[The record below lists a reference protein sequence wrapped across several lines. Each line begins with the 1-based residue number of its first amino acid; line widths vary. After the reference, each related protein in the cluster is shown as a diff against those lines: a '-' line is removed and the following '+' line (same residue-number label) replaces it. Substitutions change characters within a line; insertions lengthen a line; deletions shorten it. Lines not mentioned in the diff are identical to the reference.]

1 MSEDIADDVPPGFII
16 EDEEI
21 VADFIVEANEFL
33 QQLDQDLIK
42 LEQTPED
49 LELLNSIFRAVHT
62 IKGNA
67 SFLGFAK
74 LTRFTHQLEN
84 VLDKLRSGDMAVT
97 PDIMDLVLEGID
109 TMRALIENLT
119 DESQVD
125 VTATMQKL
133 SHVLQAAAPISLAPT
148 PPAELPADLPPVLSA
163 EISAEPAADS
173 GFDDMDEI
181 IDDFIVEANELL
193 EQLDRDLLTLEKTP
207 EDLDLLN
214 SIFRPVHTIKGN
226 ASFLGFTKLT
236 RFTHQLENVLDK
248 LRSGDMAVTPEIMDT
263 ILDGADKIK
272 EFFRNLRQEDSVEID
287 ELLARVQAHLGFKPE
302 SETPAK
308 PAPAVK
314 PVASSDPAMPVNP
327 PALSTPVA
335 VDKAPVAVKPAAPA
349 KPAAS
354 KAPAAK
360 RKDPE
365 DQTIRVD
372 VERLDALMNL
382 AGELVI
388 AKNRL
393 QQFTHRFED
402 LHGESELIESLML
415 TTSLVN
421 YVTGQFQEAVMK
433 TRMLPI
439 RKVFSRVPRMVR
451 DLARDTKKQVALTM
465 EGEDTELDKSVIE
478 HIGDPLVHI
487 IRNAV
492 DHGLEYPHERLAKG
506 KSGEGQ
512 VTLRAFSEGNY
523 IVIEIRDDGRGM
535 DPQKIFKKA
544 VEKGLAAPEDVMR
557 LSDAEML
564 DFIFAPGFSTAE
576 TVSNISGRGVGM
588 NVVKENIMKLDGLIE
603 IHSAVGEGSTFKIQ
617 LPLTMAI
624 VPALLVSV
632 QGVTYAIPLNNVVE
646 TLVVEDAEI
655 FNVDQKQVIHLRERF
670 VPLATLGDIL
680 GYPSK
685 AAERKRNYVIIVG
698 AGEQRVGL
706 VVDHLYGQEEVV
718 IKTLGD
724 FFEDIDLI
732 AGATIMGDGSV
743 VLILDIASILM
754 QIGRKPVYSAKGSE
768 A

>member
-1 MSEDIADDVPPGFII
+1 MSEIDDSGDDAIPGFII

-33 QQLDQDLIK
+33 QQLDQDLIQ
-42 LEQTPED
+42 LEQSPED

-84 VLDKLRSGDMAVT
+84 VLDKLRSGDMAASS
-97 PDIMDLVLEGID
+97 DIMDTVLEGID
-109 TMRALIENLT
+109 VMKALLENLR
-119 DESQVD
+119 DESVVD
-125 VTATMQKL
+125 VKPTMEKL
-133 SHVLQAAAPISLAPT
+133 ANVLQAAAP
-148 PPAELPADLPPVLSA
+148 PPAPVPAPMESTV
-163 EISAEPAADS
+163 AA
-173 GFDDMDEI
+173 DDMDEI
-181 IDDFIVEANELL
+181 IDDFIVESGELL
-193 EQLDRDLLTLEKTP
+193 EQLDRDLLTLEQTP
-207 EDLDLLN
+207 ADLELLN
-214 SIFRPVHTIKGN
+214 GIFRPVHTIKGN
-226 ASFLGFTKLT
+226 ASFLGFGKLT

-248 LRSGDMAVTPEIMDT
+248 LRSGDMAVSPEIMDT
-263 ILDGADKIK
+263 VIDGADKIK
-272 EFFRNLRQEDSVEID
+272 ELFQHLRQEDAVDVE
-287 ELLARVQAHLGFKPE
+287 ELIQRLHRHLGVESAPAAEAPKPAVKAPE
-302 SETPAK
+302 PVATEPAPPPAEQAPAK
-308 PAPAVK
+308 PT
-314 PVASSDPAMPVNP
+314 P
-327 PALSTPVA
+327 PAA
-335 VDKAPVAVKPAAPA
+335 KPAAPA
-349 KPAAS
+349 AK
-354 KAPAAK
+354 AAK

-393 QQFTHRFED
+393 QQFTHRFEEQ
-402 LHGESELIESLML
+402 HTESELLESLML

-421 YVTGQFQEAVMK
+421 YVTSQFQEAVMK

-492 DHGLEYPHERLAKG
+492 DHGLEYPHERQAKG
-506 KSGEGQ
+506 KPVEGQ
-512 VTLRAFSEGNY
+512 VTLRAYSEGNY
-523 IVIEIRDDGRGM
+523 IVIEIKDDGRGM

-557 LSDAEML
+557 LSEAEML

-576 TVSNISGRGVGM
+576 SVSNISGRGVGM
-588 NVVKENIMKLDGLIE
+588 NVVKENIMKLDGLVE
-603 IHSAVGEGSTFKIQ
+603 ITSLVNEGSTFKIQ

-646 TLVVEDAEI
+646 TLVVGPHEI
-655 FNVDQKQVIHLRERF
+655 FSVDQKQVIHLRERF
-670 VPLATLGDIL
+670 VPLAHLADVL
-680 GYPSK
+680 AYP
-685 AAERKRNYVIIVG
+685 ADNNGERARNYVIIVG

-706 VVDHLYGQEEVV
+706 MVDHLYGQEEVV
-718 IKTLGD
+718 IKTMGE
-724 FFEDIDLI
+724 FFEDIALI

-743 VLILDIASILM
+743 VLILDIGDILQ
-754 QIGRKPVYSAKGSE
+754 QIGRRPIFSKGVE

>member
-1 MSEDIADDVPPGFII
+1 MSEDFDSQGDSPPPGFIV

-33 QQLDQDLIK
+33 LQLDQDLIQ
-42 LEQTPED
+42 LEQNPED

-97 PDIMDLVLEGID
+97 PEIMDLVLEGID
-109 TMRALIENLT
+109 VMKNLIENLRN
-119 DESQVD
+119 ESAVEISE
-125 VTATMQKL
+125 TIRRLT
-133 SHVLQAAAPISLAPT
+133 SVLQASAPPAAPPAPSEPVAESL
-148 PPAELPADLPPVLSA
+148 D
-163 EISAEPAADS
+163 
-173 GFDDMDEI
+173 DDMEEI
-181 IDDFIVEANELL
+181 IEDFVIESSEFL
-193 EQLDRDLLTLEKTP
+193 EQLDRDLITLEQTP
-207 EDLDLLN
+207 QDLELLN

-226 ASFLGFTKLT
+226 ASFLGFAKLT
-236 RFTHQLENVLDK
+236 RFTHQFENVLDK
-248 LRSGDMAVTPEIMDT
+248 LRSGDMVVNQEIMDT
-263 ILDGADKIK
+263 ILDGVDKIK
-272 EFFRNLRQEDSVEID
+272 EFFGQLRDEESVEID
-287 ELLARVQAHLGFKPE
+287 ELVARLQAHLNGE
-302 SETPAK
+302 A
-308 PAPAVK
+308 APA
-314 PVASSDPAMPVNP
+314 
-327 PALSTPVA
+327 
-335 VDKAPVAVKPAAPA
+335 APVQTPQPAAPA
-349 KPAAS
+349 QAAVQEAAKPKAEPKSEA
-354 KAPAAK
+354 KAPAPKAPAPK

-402 LHGESELIESLML
+402 LYGESNLLESLML
-415 TTSLVN
+415 TNSLVN
-421 YVTGQFQEAVMK
+421 FITGQFQEAVMK

-439 RKVFSRVPRMVR
+439 RKVFSRVPRLVR
-451 DLARDTKKQVALTM
+451 DLARDTKKQVALNM
-465 EGEDTELDKSVIE
+465 SGEDTELDKSVIE

-487 IRNAV
+487 IRNAI
-492 DHGLEYPHERLAKG
+492 DHGLEYPHERTAKG
-506 KSGEGQ
+506 KPAEGQ
-512 VTLRAFSEGNY
+512 VNLRAFSEGNY
-523 IVIEIRDDGRGM
+523 IVIEIKDDGRGM
-535 DPQKIFKKA
+535 DPHKIFKKA
-544 VEKGLAAPEDVMR
+544 VEKGLANPDDVLR
-557 LSDAEML
+557 LSEREML

-588 NVVKENIMKLDGLIE
+588 NVVKENILKLDGLIE
-603 IHSAVGEGSTFKIQ
+603 IESVVNGGTTFKIQ

-632 QGVTYAIPLNNVVE
+632 QGVMYAIPLNNVVE
-646 TLVVEDAEI
+646 TLVVGPDEI
-655 FNVDQKQVIHLRERF
+655 FHVDQKQVIHLRERF
-670 VPLATLGDIL
+670 VPLAHLSEIL
-680 GYPSK
+680 AYPELNE
-685 AAERKRNYVIIVG
+685 ERQRNYVIIVG

-724 FFEDIDLI
+724 FFADIDLI

-743 VLILDIASILM
+743 VLILDITSILQ
-754 QIGRKPVYSAKGSE
+754 QIGRKPTYSSKALE
-768 A
+768 V

>member
-1 MSEDIADDVPPGFII
+1 MSDGASGDYVPPGFVI

-33 QQLDQDLIK
+33 QQLDQDLIQ
-42 LEQTPED
+42 LEQSPED

-84 VLDKLRSGDMAVT
+84 VLDKLRSGDMAAT
-97 PDIMDLVLEGID
+97 SEIMDTVLEGVD
-109 TMRALIENLT
+109 VMKALIENLR
-119 DESQVD
+119 DESAVD
-125 VTATMQKL
+125 VTATIEKL
-133 SHVLQAAAPISLAPT
+133 ASVLQAAAAPV
-148 PPAELPADLPPVLSA
+148 PVK
-163 EISAEPAADS
+163 PAAPVVEEAPA
-173 GFDDMDEI
+173 GGDDMDEI
-181 IDDFIVEANELL
+181 IDDFIVESAELL
-193 EQLDRDLLTLEKTP
+193 EQLDRDLLTLEQTP
-207 EDLDLLN
+207 TDLELLN

-226 ASFLGFTKLT
+226 ASFLGFAKLT

-248 LRSGDMAVTPEIMDT
+248 LRSGDMAVTAEIMDT
-263 ILDGADKIK
+263 VLDGADKIK
-272 EFFRNLRQEDSVEID
+272 ELFQDLRNEDAVDVD
-287 ELLARVQAHLGFKPE
+287 ELVQRLQRHLGIESAPAPE
-302 SETPAK
+302 RAQSAEPRPTAK
-308 PAPAVK
+308 PAEEAPA
-314 PVASSDPAMPVNP
+314 P
-327 PALSTPVA
+327 
-335 VDKAPVAVKPAAPA
+335 APVAEAPKPASAPAASAPTRAQSVEPRPAPKAAPA
-349 KPAAS
+349 ATGAKP
-354 KAPAAK
+354 AK

-393 QQFTHRFED
+393 QQFAHNFED
-402 LHGESELIESLML
+402 THGESELLESLML

-421 YVTGQFQEAVMK
+421 YVTSQFQEAVMK

-439 RKVFSRVPRMVR
+439 RKVFSRVPRLIR

-465 EGEDTELDKSVIE
+465 EGEETELDKSVIE

-492 DHGLEYPHERLAKG
+492 DHGLEYPHERQAKG
-506 KSGEGQ
+506 KGPEGN

-523 IVIEIRDDGRGM
+523 IVIEIKDDGRGM

-544 VEKGLAAPEDVMR
+544 VEKGLAAPDDVMR
-557 LSDAEML
+557 LSDSEML

-588 NVVKENIMKLDGLIE
+588 NVVKENINKLDGLIE
-603 IHSAVGEGSTFKIQ
+603 ITSVVNEGSKFKIQ

-632 QGVTYAIPLNNVVE
+632 QHVTYAIPLNNVVE
-646 TLVVEDAEI
+646 TLVVGPQEI
-655 FNVDQKQVIHLRERF
+655 FNVDQKQVIHLREKF
-670 VPLATLGDIL
+670 VPLAHLEDIL
-680 GYPSK
+680 AYPPSSR
-685 AAERKRNYVIIVG
+685 ERERNYVIIVG

-718 IKTLGD
+718 IKTMGE

-743 VLILDIASILM
+743 VLILDITNILQ
-754 QIGRKPVYSAKGSE
+754 QIGRRPVFASKGAE